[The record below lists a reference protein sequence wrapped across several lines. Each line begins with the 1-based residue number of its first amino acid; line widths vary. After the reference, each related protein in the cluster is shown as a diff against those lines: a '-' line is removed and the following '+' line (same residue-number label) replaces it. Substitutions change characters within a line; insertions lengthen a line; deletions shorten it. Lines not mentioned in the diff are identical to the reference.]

1 MALYLIFLTS
11 IIYKGLEVVKVHA
24 EDQDTEKAPVF
35 YEIYP
40 GWSVWFSCCSQV
52 CNKMWRIKVRVL
64 AKLVHFF

>member
-24 EDQDTEKAPVF
+24 EDQDTEKAPVS

-52 CNKMWRIKVRVL
+52 CNKI
-64 AKLVHFF
+64 